1 MKRTSRTNFL
11 LLSFLITIMIFN
23 LVNVSQA
30 NVADTTNDEQM
41 VSLEMEQV
49 IPEITKTSTSDF
61 VSTISADA
69 DKNWTFMIYIAGD
82 NNLEGAA
89 IDDLQ
94 EMELDIINMITQMV
108 IGLKLEYMTLL
119 LIQLLLLILLCS
131 II

>member
-1 MKRTSRTNFL
+1 
-11 LLSFLITIMIFN
+11 MIFN